1 MKKSKLLSFAL
12 IMMSF
17 SLMAQTYD
25 MVIKGGHLIDPI
37 NKIDQIMD
45 IAISGNKIA
54 AVEKK
59 IPIGQAKKVVDAS
72 GLIVCPGLI
81 DMHTHN
87 FFGTVPNRYLAN
99 SFSAVP
105 PDGFTFRTGVTT
117 VVDAGS
123 PGWRNFEL
131 YKSQV
136 IDQSKTRVLCF

>member
-1 MKKSKLLSFAL
+1 MPQAYSK
-12 IMMSF
+12 
-17 SLMAQTYD
+17 
-25 MVIKGGHLIDPI
+25 
-37 NKIDQIMD
+37 
-45 IAISGNKIA
+45 
-54 AVEKK
+54 
-59 IPIGQAKKVVDAS
+59 
-72 GLIVCPGLI
+72 PGLI

-136 IDQSKTRVLCF
+136 IDQSKTRVLCFLNIVGAGMSGSTENKYR

>member
-45 IAISGNKIA
+45 VAISGNKIA

-59 IPIGQAKKVVDAS
+59 STGQAKNS
-72 GLIVCPGLI
+72 GCLRAYSKPW
-81 DMHTHN
+81 TY
-87 FFGTVPNRYLAN
+87 RYAY
-99 SFSAVP
+99 P
-105 PDGFTFRTGVTT
+105 
-117 VVDAGS
+117 
-123 PGWRNFEL
+123 
-131 YKSQV
+131 
-136 IDQSKTRVLCF
+136 